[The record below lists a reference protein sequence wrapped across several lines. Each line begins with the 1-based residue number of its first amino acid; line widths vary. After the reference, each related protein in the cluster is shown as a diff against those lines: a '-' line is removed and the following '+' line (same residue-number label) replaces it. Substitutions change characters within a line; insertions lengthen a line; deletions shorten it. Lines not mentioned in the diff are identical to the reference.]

1 MRKPTN
7 LLYFTSKT
15 CNPSKKL
22 LPQVEQLVAENSLWL
37 KLVVIDIDGHPQVS
51 SQAGV
56 MAVPTILFTTTTDQG
71 PITEETDRLLPTSA
85 SIKNIKKRLEEQD
98 A

>member
-15 CNPSKKL
+15 CNPCKKL
-22 LPQVEQLVAENSLWL
+22 LPQVEQLVAENPLSL
-37 KLVVIDIDGHPQVS
+37 KLIVIDIDKHPKFS

-56 MAVPTILFTTTTDQG
+56 MAVPTILFTTDWEPT
-71 PITEETDRLLPTSA
+71 TEEVDRLLPTSA
-85 SIKNIKKRLEEQD
+85 SIKNIEKRLEERD